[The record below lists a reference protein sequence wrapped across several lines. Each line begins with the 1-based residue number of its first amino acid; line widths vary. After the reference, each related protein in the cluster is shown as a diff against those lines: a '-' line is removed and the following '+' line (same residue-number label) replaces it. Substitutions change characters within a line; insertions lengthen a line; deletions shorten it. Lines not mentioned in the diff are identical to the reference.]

1 MPANNMT
8 ELVERYGGQLKQALA
23 RNCLAVR
30 VSVHGVTRERTI
42 SESKVTIDDKPV
54 EDEFQA
60 TGKVKLVPQEIA
72 TALDRIAN
80 RARNLPARYG
90 VRMPGM
96 YLVPIGAD
104 DSGPAAKMFRE
115 LTELREEYRNKA
127 QEYAPAWEAHIA
139 RLKEANPKLYESV
152 GRNMRT
158 GPDFI
163 EAHAIDTMLM
173 PLAGIPDDLEKTL
186 ADCAVAQGLTTE
198 AAARVVEHMRKRV
211 DEFSVAGLATERM
224 SEAWAQE
231 AAKITRKSLE
241 TMIDTMLSQP
251 IQEFDKALAGLE
263 KILGKGGT
271 VKRDSMELVQRAF
284 QKLTSFGELMPL
296 EIRDRLKA
304 VEKEF
309 DPERAKFVSG
319 ARNHV
324 AAQGLA
330 EVLKSVREEIQKVD
344 AEKQAFLG
352 AKRILRIDDREDG

>member
-1 MPANNMT
+1 MPANNMS

-104 DSGPAAKMFRE
+104 DSGPAAKLFRE
-115 LTELREEYRNKA
+115 LAELRTEYRAKA

-139 RLKEANPKLYESV
+139 RLKVANPKLYESV

-173 PLAGIPDDLEKTL
+173 PLAGIPDDLDKTL
-186 ADCAVAQGLTTE
+186 AAYAVEQGLTPE
-198 AAARVVEHMRKRV
+198 AAARVVGHMRQRV
-211 DEFSVAGLATERM
+211 DEFGVTGLATERM
-224 SEAWAQE
+224 TESWAKE
-231 AAKITRKSLE
+231 AAKITRESLE
-241 TMIDTMLSQP
+241 AMVETMLSQP
-251 IQEFDKALAGLE
+251 IQEFDEALAGLE
-263 KILGKGGT
+263 AILNKGGA
-271 VKRDSMELVQRAF
+271 VKRSSIEKVQTAY
-284 QKLTSFGELMPL
+284 QKLTSFGELMPT
-296 EIRDRLKA
+296 EIKDRLKA
-304 VEKEF
+304 IEGEF
-309 DPERAKFVSG
+309 NPDRAKMVSG

-324 AAQGLA
+324 AAQGLS
-330 EVLKSVREEIQKVD
+330 EMLKAVREDIQKVD
-344 AEKQAFLG
+344 SEKQAFLG
-352 AKRILRIDDREDG
+352 AKRILRIDD